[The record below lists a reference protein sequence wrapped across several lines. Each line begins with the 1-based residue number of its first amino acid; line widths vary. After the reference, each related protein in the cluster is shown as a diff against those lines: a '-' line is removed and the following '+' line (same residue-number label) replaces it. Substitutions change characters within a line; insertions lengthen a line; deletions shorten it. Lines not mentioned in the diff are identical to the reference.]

1 MIVPDRVV
9 LQLAVEQYLALAA
22 GTVDTEL
29 AGLRLH
35 SAAYTL
41 CVLTGTS
48 TAEEA
53 LDEVRR
59 LYPDLTWQ
67 HTGAREPSVP
77 PDGPDG
83 PDGSD
88 GLDWGTPS

>member
-22 GTVDTEL
+22 GTVDTDL
-29 AGLRLH
+29 AGLRVH

-53 LDEVRR
+53 LEEVRR

-67 HTGAREPSVP
+67 HAGAQEPSLP
-77 PDGPDG
+77 PDD
-83 PDGSD
+83 PDGSEA
-88 GLDWGTPS
+88 LDWGAPS